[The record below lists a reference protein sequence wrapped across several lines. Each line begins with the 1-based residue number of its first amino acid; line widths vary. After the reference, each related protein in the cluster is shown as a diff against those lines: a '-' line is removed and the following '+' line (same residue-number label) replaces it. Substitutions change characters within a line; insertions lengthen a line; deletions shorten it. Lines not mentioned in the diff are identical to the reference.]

1 MNPTIDI
8 SSLQSNVKY
17 RYNYLVT
24 YFFEKKEKYE
34 NLSEIPQEDFL
45 DSGLASYYANYDV
58 AIEST
63 FRFWAISQATLGE
76 LIELI
81 EDIDNL
87 EICDDCHMQLKDY
100 PELDYDVNSRARA
113 VCSKCFEENYTSCEG
128 CECTTHIDNVATNAD
143 GDSFCG
149 DCYYEQ
155 YAHCDHCGIEM
166 LQEDAIWEDYNE
178 VYHCHNCYRH
188 SSEEAC
194 DNWEVIDSVEVLN
207 YALNQ
212 ESQYQSYMSEPQGR
226 VSFKKFKEKPNFE
239 ENTSRRFMGLE
250 IEVHN
255 YASSY
260 GEIESALCR
269 SLQKRVCEE
278 NLPKHLQEFVD
289 RNGSLT
295 ASDLGFKIV
304 SDGSINGI
312 DDDDITSG
320 EIVLD
325 PRQGSYLL
333 DDSRI
338 VTDALKQYFD
348 SFVTSRTGLHLHID
362 SRDFDWY
369 HRAVLSLFTK
379 MFEPHLYSWLAP
391 SRIKGTYSRPMSQT
405 LESFTNITDKETFLE
420 FWYDT
425 HRYDRDRHCSGKRYH
440 SLNMHPSFC
449 SNKTGSIELRYHQG
463 TLNANK
469 IKHWA
474 ILWGCIFDKCKEM
487 GDTLYS
493 LRGDDCIKWTVSEL
507 LDIPLNIEHTDILN
521 EDMKKLVEN
530 EEVFNTLRTNYKSYY
545 NPCIDIHNLF
555 DVMEVPMRT
564 RMFYTGMLDFRLRNS
579 QTPTQHYTN
588 CFFNNT
594 GVVYWDRDALKFR
607 NKDFEI
613 DTISSRDAMSSPLGQ
628 SSVNFYPMKIQIS
641 DKHIEN
647 SLLSN
652 LLVKGNL
659 LSKDIIGKTYKM
671 SEFSKKCHLNKAFKY
686 RVNSDEVEEEISVKP
701 SQVVFE
707 EATIDSV
714 VDGLSRTSL
723 DTTFNTNQSE
733 YHRYLNEDDMLW
745 NTEANRYELEN
756 EE

>member
-1 MNPTIDI
+1 MNPTINI
-8 SSLQSNVKY
+8 SSLNRNVELKY
-17 RYNYLVT
+17 INLAKDYIERQQ
-24 YFFEKKEKYE
+24 KYE
-34 NLSEIPQEDFL
+34 NLSCMTGDEFSQ
-45 DSGLASYYANYDV
+45 SSQNSYYSTLNIAL
-58 AIEST
+58 ETT
-63 FRFWAISQATLGE
+63 FRFYAMSQATLGE
-76 LIELI
+76 LTELI

-87 EICDDCHMQLKDY
+87 EICDDCQVQLKDF
-100 PELDYDVNSRARA
+100 PEFDYSINSRGRM
-113 VCSKCFEENYTSCEG
+113 VCDKCFDENYIYCESCENI
-128 CECTTHIDNVATNAD
+128 THREYMQSNQEGEVYCD
-143 GDSFCG
+143 
-149 DCYYEQ
+149 DCYYDR
-155 YAHCDHCGIEM
+155 YCHCDNCGEEM
-166 LQEDAIWEDYNE
+166 LQEDGIWNDYDE
-178 VYHCHNCYRH
+178 VYHCSTCSRH
-188 SSEEAC
+188 SSQDAT
-194 DNWEVIDSVEVLN
+194 DNWEVIDSVEVLS

-212 ESQYQSYMSEPQGR
+212 ESQYQSYMSEPQGK
-226 VSFKKFKEKPNFE
+226 VSFKKFKEKPSFE

-255 YASSY
+255 YADTY
-260 GEIESALCR
+260 AEMERVLCR
-269 SLQKRVCEE
+269 SLQKRVSEE
-278 NLPKHLQEFVD
+278 DLPKHLQEFVE

-295 ASDLGFKIV
+295 ARDLGFKIV
-304 SDGSINGI
+304 SDGSISGI
-312 DDDDITSG
+312 DDDEITSG

-338 VTDALKQYFD
+338 VTDSLKQNFD

-391 SRIKGTYSRPMSQT
+391 SRIKGTYSRPMSQS
-405 LESFTNITDKETFLE
+405 LGSFKTIKDRETFLE
-420 FWYDT
+420 FWYDNYS
-425 HRYDRDRHCSGKRYH
+425 YDRDRHAGGKRYH

-474 ILWGCIFDKCKEM
+474 ILWGCIFDKCKEL

-507 LDIPLNIEHTDILN
+507 LDIPLNIDRIDIL
-521 EDMKKLVEN
+521 DKDLKKLVED
-530 EEVFNTLRTNYKSYY
+530 EKVFNTFIRNYKTYY
-545 NPCIDIHNLF
+545 NPSIDIHNLF
-555 DVMEVPMRT
+555 NIMEVPMRT

-579 QTPTQHYTN
+579 QTPEQHYTD
-588 CFFNNT
+588 CFSYNT
-594 GVVYWDRDALKFR
+594 GIVYWDKYSLKFK

-613 DTISSRDAMSSPLGQ
+613 DTIDIRDNMSS
-628 SSVNFYPMKIQIS
+628 SFNFYPIKYEIS

-671 SEFSKKCHLNKAFKY
+671 PEFSKKCHLNKDFIY
-686 RVNSDEVEEEISVKP
+686 RVNSDEVEGEVYSDY
-701 SQVVFE
+701 
-707 EATIDSV
+707 A
-714 VDGLSRTSL
+714 
-723 DTTFNTNQSE
+723 SE
-733 YHRYLNEDDMLW
+733 NHD
-745 NTEANRYELEN
+745 
-756 EE
+756 